1 MIEEKPKLVY
11 GVEFGGVIHRVFD
24 VRLPVIKDTIAAL
37 TDTQDA
43 CGETESPA
51 ANMRYRV
58 AVMASA
64 LVSLGNIPK
73 EDITPT
79 LLLDGLVDT
88 DLDIINAAIAD
99 AKKKRLAAVNSLPD
113 IEPLSSPSVNA
124 ASVNSK

>member
-1 MIEEKPKLVY
+1 MKEKPRLVY
-11 GVEFGGVIHRVFD
+11 GIEFDGVIHRAFD
-24 VRLPVIKDTIAAL
+24 VRLPVVKDTIAAL

-64 LVSLGNIPK
+64 LVSLGDVPK
-73 EDITPT
+73 AEITPT

-113 IEPLSSPSVNA
+113 IEPLSSPSVSA